1 MLSLTTQQLIEFYC
15 AVEMEPL
22 AVVDV
27 ETTGCDPRRH
37 RITEV
42 ATIHSRGDIVESIQ
56 CTLVNAGD
64 PVPEKIARFTGITT
78 EMLQNAP
85 LSEGIFASWSDQL
98 EGKHLVGH
106 HVRFDLEFLVEECC
120 RYSHPLHP
128 LPPTICTVLMARR
141 LFPHLK
147 SRALPA
153 LKDTFSLPVKTSHRA
168 KDDALACFYLL
179 RRLYKEFHSL
189 NEQELKE
196 RFSKEK
202 LEESQACSLLGVS
215 ADEFKA
221 LWQSDIL
228 PPKFFSRQ
236 RPIFLRGQIEACLEV
251 RM

>member
-1 MLSLTTQQLIEFYC
+1 MLSLTTQQLIEFYR

-22 AVVDV
+22 VVVDV

-56 CTLVNAGD
+56 CTLVNAGE

-78 EMLQNAP
+78 EMLQDAP
-85 LSEGIFASWSDQL
+85 LSEEIFASWSEQL

-106 HVRFDLEFLVEECC
+106 HVSFDLGFLVEECR
-120 RYSHPLHP
+120 RYGHSLQP
-128 LPPTICTVLMARR
+128 LPPTLCTVLMARC

-147 SRALPA
+147 SRTLPA
-153 LKDTFSLPVKTSHRA
+153 LKETFSLPVERSHRA

-202 LEESQACSLLGVS
+202 LEENQACSLLGMPI
-215 ADEFKA
+215 AEFKT
-221 LWQSDIL
+221 LWQSDRL
-228 PPKFFSRQ
+228 TPKFFSRQ
-236 RPIFLRGQIEACLEV
+236 RPIFLRGQIEAYLEA
-251 RM
+251 RK

>member
-1 MLSLTTQQLIEFYC
+1 MFSPTTQQLIEFYR

-22 AVVDV
+22 VVVDV

-37 RITEV
+37 RVTEV
-42 ATIHSRGDIVESIQ
+42 ATIHSRGDVLESIQ

-78 EMLQNAP
+78 EMLQDAP
-85 LSEGIFASWSDQL
+85 LSEEIFASWSGQL
-98 EGKHLVGH
+98 EGKHFVGH
-106 HVRFDLEFLVEECC
+106 HVRFDLGFLVEECHRC
-120 RYSHPLHP
+120 GHPLHP

-147 SRALPA
+147 SRTLPA
-153 LKDTFSLPVKTSHRA
+153 LKETFSLPVEKSHRA
-168 KDDALACFYLL
+168 QDDALACFYLL
-179 RRLYKEFHSL
+179 RRLYEEFHRLSV
-189 NEQELKE
+189 QELQE

-202 LEESQACSLLGVS
+202 LEESQAASLLGMS
-215 ADEFKA
+215 TTEFKT

-236 RPIFLRGQIEACLEV
+236 RPIFLRGQLEAYLEA
-251 RM
+251 RK

>member
-1 MLSLTTQQLIEFYC
+1 MLSLTTQQLIEFYR

-22 AVVDV
+22 VVVDV

-56 CTLVNAGD
+56 CTLVNAGE

-78 EMLQNAP
+78 EMLQDAP
-85 LSEGIFASWSDQL
+85 LSEEIFASWSEQL

-106 HVRFDLEFLVEECC
+106 HVSFDLGFLVEEFR
-120 RYSHPLHP
+120 RYGHSLQP
-128 LPPTICTVLMARR
+128 LPPTLCTVLMARR

-147 SRALPA
+147 SRTLPA
-153 LKDTFSLPVKTSHRA
+153 LKETFSLPVERSHRA

-202 LEESQACSLLGVS
+202 LEENQACSLLGMPI
-215 ADEFKA
+215 AEFKT
-221 LWQSDIL
+221 LWQSDRL
-228 PPKFFSRQ
+228 TPKFFSRQ
-236 RPIFLRGQIEACLEV
+236 RPIFLRGQIEAYLEA
-251 RM
+251 RK